1 MYNRININKRALS
14 VLMFLLILCNIVFI
28 SPAMSFAEDLGL
40 ETPGVLRVGMEANY
54 APFNWSQPNDENGAV
69 EISNSKGEYANGY
82 DVAIAKI
89 IADKLDLKLE
99 IVKSEWDGL
108 PVSLTS
114 GKTDVI
120 IAGMSPTEERK
131 KMVDFTDNYYTSDLV
146 IVVQKDGEFSDKK
159 SIQDFKGAKITGQ
172 LNTFHYSVID
182 QIDGVEK
189 QTALENFPS
198 MISALKAGKIDGYVS
213 ERPGAMAA
221 VASNDDLMYITFEEG
236 KGFEAN
242 TEDTSIAIGTRKDSP
257 LTGKIN
263 EILSNISEDE
273 RQDLMEKMVSFN
285 TGSGA
290 TGFFNTVKAL
300 FDKYSS
306 IFLKGAATTMVIAI
320 FATLIGFFIGIVIAV
335 VRSIKTDKRKNV
347 VGYWIH
353 KVINFILLL
362 YVEIFRGT
370 PMMVQSVMIY
380 YGGKQFLGIDMSP
393 IFAGIFIVSINTGA
407 YLSEVVRGGINS
419 IDEGQSEACKAIG
432 MTHSQAMRYVILPQA
447 IKNILPSIG
456 NEFVI
461 NIKDTSVLN
470 VISVTELFF
479 MGKSV
484 AGTSYEIFES
494 YFIIALIYLV
504 LTFTV
509 TRIILLIEKKLNKD
523 SKGFVMESST
533 GGRA

>member
-1 MYNRININKRALS
+1 
-14 VLMFLLILCNIVFI
+14 

-257 LTGKIN
+257 LTGKRN
-263 EILSNISEDE
+263 EILSNIAEDE

-320 FATLIGFFIGIVIAV
+320 FATLIGF
-335 VRSIKTDKRKNV
+335 
-347 VGYWIH
+347 
-353 KVINFILLL
+353 
-362 YVEIFRGT
+362 
-370 PMMVQSVMIY
+370 
-380 YGGKQFLGIDMSP
+380 
-393 IFAGIFIVSINTGA
+393 
-407 YLSEVVRGGINS
+407 
-419 IDEGQSEACKAIG
+419 
-432 MTHSQAMRYVILPQA
+432 
-447 IKNILPSIG
+447 
-456 NEFVI
+456 
-461 NIKDTSVLN
+461 
-470 VISVTELFF
+470 
-479 MGKSV
+479 
-484 AGTSYEIFES
+484 
-494 YFIIALIYLV
+494 
-504 LTFTV
+504 
-509 TRIILLIEKKLNKD
+509 
-523 SKGFVMESST
+523 
-533 GGRA
+533 